1 MHVCELL
8 LLCCQICFG
17 IKFRMVCLVSM
28 VHPSPLDSI
37 GPMIAVV
44 QLNVTYT
51 GRTAHAGAAP
61 WQGINAQD
69 AGVLAV
75 SERIKRMQISLDPHT
90 FDNCCST
97 TI

>member
-1 MHVCELL
+1 
-8 LLCCQICFG
+8 
-17 IKFRMVCLVSM
+17 M

-37 GPMIAVV
+37 GSMIAVV
-44 QLNVTYT
+44 QIDVTYT

-75 SERIKRMQISLDPHT
+75 SGGGIVP
-90 FDNCCST
+90 
-97 TI
+97 

>member
-1 MHVCELL
+1 
-8 LLCCQICFG
+8 
-17 IKFRMVCLVSM
+17 M

-37 GPMIAVV
+37 GTMIAVV
-44 QLNVTYT
+44 QINVTYT

-75 SERIKRMQISLDPHT
+75 SGEEGLGGGCGGGMER
-90 FDNCCST
+90 
-97 TI
+97 